1 MRSTTGAPANLCPSG
16 PTLLANP
23 ADYTTQFV
31 PLLTRL
37 YVKTAFIYLAA
48 SLLVAILAAFSR
60 LAGEAAIGAAL
71 WPSYVHLLVM
81 GWLTQLIF
89 GVAFWLFPRFSR
101 ERPYG
106 VTWPMSAA
114 YAMLNGGLII
124 RLLAEPG
131 LLPFG
136 RTAVSWIMA
145 ASALLQWVAVVLM
158 AAYTWRRVKR
168 K

>member
-1 MRSTTGAPANLCPSG
+1 M
-16 PTLLANP
+16 
-23 ADYTTQFV
+23 

-48 SLLVAILAAFSR
+48 SLLVAIMAAFSR
-60 LAGEAAIGAAL
+60 LAGDVTLGASL
-71 WPSYVHLLVM
+71 WPSYVHLLVV

-101 ERPYG
+101 DRPYG
-106 VTWPMSAA
+106 ATWPFSTA
-114 YAMLNGGLII
+114 YALLNGGLII

-136 RTAVSWIMA
+136 GSAASWIMA
-145 ASALLQWVAVVLM
+145 SSAVMQWVAVVMLS
-158 AAYTWRRVKR
+158 AYTWRRVK
-168 K
+168 KK

>member
-1 MRSTTGAPANLCPSG
+1 M
-16 PTLLANP
+16 
-23 ADYTTQFV
+23 

-60 LAGEAAIGAAL
+60 LAGEATLGAAL
-71 WPSYVHLLVM
+71 WPSYVHLLVV

-89 GVAFWLFPRFSR
+89 GVAFWLFPRLSR

-106 VTWPMSAA
+106 ATWPMSTA
-114 YAMLNGGLII
+114 YALLNGGLII

-136 RTAVSWIMA
+136 RTAASWIMA
-145 ASALLQWVAVVLM
+145 SSAVLQWVAVVLLSV
-158 AAYTWRRVKR
+158 YTWRRVKR